1 MSLSGQI
8 HFDMVEAMRSG
19 HALQLGVLRMVKTA
33 IKNKEVE
40 IGETLSDEAV
50 ESVLNTQVKQRR
62 DSATQFR
69 KGGRDEL
76 AEKEEAEIGF
86 IERYLPAPATEDE
99 IREAIAAAIA
109 ETGAES
115 MKQMG
120 AVMKAT
126 MAGLTGKTVD
136 GGRVS
141 GLVREALGGR

>member
-1 MSLSGQI
+1 
-8 HFDMVEAMRSG
+8 
-19 HALQLGVLRMVKTA
+19 MVKTA

-76 AEKEEAEIGF
+76 AEKEEAEIGL

-115 MKQMG
+115 MKQIG

-126 MAGLTGKTVD
+126 MTGLTGKTVD